1 MKTIIPAAAFMTAVL
16 LIATGIGRTAA
27 RPEPQNALSLLI
39 EAERAFSK
47 TSEEKGIREAFLTWL
62 APDAI
67 VFRPGPVEGR
77 PVYEKM
83 DPANP
88 AVLSWQPEFAEIA
101 ASGEIGYT
109 TGPYEIRPG
118 RDAEPSGFGHYIS
131 IWKKQP
137 DGAWRVLLDIGVQ
150 HGRPAASAGIKTV
163 ASPAVS
169 APAEPIPPEALRDVE
184 YAFGIYAGTF
194 DKEVATKGLA
204 KGLSAFATEDVR
216 VYRPGKFPAVLI
228 PAWGPQWGFIGYGLA
243 LAFGALG
250 LSPEVWEVVHSV
262 FFWLHFVI
270 VLGVLYYL
278 PFSRFFHVIMGPVIV
293 AYNTTMDRVGH
304 GGGAKKHGAPQPA
317 AAKGGHS

>member
-1 MKTIIPAAAFMTAVL
+1 MKIAIPAAAFMTAVL
-16 LIATGIGRTAA
+16 IIATGIGRTAA
-27 RPEPQNALSLLI
+27 QPEPRNALASLI

-83 DPANP
+83 DPADP
-88 AVLSWQPEFAEIA
+88 AVLTWQPEFAEIA

-109 TGPYEIRPG
+109 TGPYEIRPA

-150 HGRPAASAGIKTV
+150 HGRPAAPAGIKTV

-169 APAEPIPPEALRDVE
+169 APAEPISPEALRDVE

-216 VYRPGKFPAVLI
+216 VYRPGQFPAV
-228 PAWGPQWGFIGYGLA
+228 G
-243 LAFGALG
+243 
-250 LSPEVWEVVHSV
+250 
-262 FFWLHFVI
+262 
-270 VLGVLYYL
+270 
-278 PFSRFFHVIMGPVIV
+278 R
-293 AYNTTMDRVGH
+293 
-304 GGGAKKHGAPQPA
+304 A
-317 AAKGGHS
+317 AAKSLVPADEGKADRKAGAPRISYKVGMSWSGDLAYTYGTARSGKPGASEESTAFLRIWRRDATGLYRICLDIRLPVPPRTPG